1 MTKLKSVKL
10 PFLFGMVRAVVLAT
24 SVILVAACAG
34 KPAKREIPT
43 VVQERR
49 DHGMAMWK
57 SRCERSGVFVHKT
70 ISDVEGIYLM
80 NIRLRSNF
88 GESVEDQYALDDP
101 YGHDSTG
108 DLYIHNFLRGFHH
121 HPKGKPSP
129 YKDAPRIGYDFVEA
143 VDPTDGKL
151 YRFTSRI
158 EEPWLTDKRYLKGVT
173 QLVLE
178 RTPIEKRS
186 ARYGVKFEDISTR
199 QDRDYWIAGSSLKI
213 IDLETGEVLGE
224 RIGYMIDWAQGSR
237 AGNRS
242 PWLFAADNAC
252 PSFFHGLPRR
262 SPGFVS
268 QAGQTLDFTELVLK
282 TRPKED

>member
-1 MTKLKSVKL
+1 MKSTKLPLS
-10 PFLFGMVRAVVLAT
+10 FGVARAAFVAT
-24 SVILVAACAG
+24 SFALLVACG
-34 KPAKREIPT
+34 STPTKREIPT
-43 VVQERR
+43 AVQERR
-49 DHGMAMWK
+49 EQGMAMWK
-57 SRCERSGVFVHKT
+57 SRCEKSGVFVHRT
-70 ISDVEGIYLM
+70 VNDVEGIYLI
-80 NIRLRSNF
+80 NVRLRSNF
-88 GESVEDQYALDDP
+88 GESEEEQYALDDP

-108 DLYIHNFLRGFHH
+108 DIYIHNFLRGFHH

-129 YKDAPRIGYDFVEA
+129 YQDAPRIGYDFVEA
-143 VDPTDGKL
+143 IDPKDGKL

-178 RTPIEKRS
+178 RTPIERRS

-199 QDRDYWIAGSSLKI
+199 QERDYWIAGSSLKV

-252 PSFFHGLPRR
+252 PNFLHGEPRR
-262 SPGFVS
+262 APAASSQPGQS
-268 QAGQTLDFTELVLK
+268 LDFVERVLK
-282 TRPKED
+282 TKYREE